1 MTTKRKPYV
10 RPMTST
16 WWKKLPFYRFYMLR
30 EGTAVPAV
38 WFSIELIFG
47 LFALLNGR
55 SRIDVFRADFGA
67 VAHESTAPYAVLAVQ
82 LRHTLLLT
90 VVAAIFVRVEFYSNQ
105 FVVWKF
111 LSWLFHL
118 LPILQSKKSHF
129 QAPPDICLIEH
140 CSLF

>member
-47 LFALLNGR
+47 LFALKNGPKPGR
-55 SRIDVFRADFGA
+55 DSSTFTNPVIMIINLITLAAALLHTKTWFELAPKAANIIVKDEKMGPEPIIKSLWA
-67 VAHESTAPYAVLAVQ
+67 V
-82 LRHTLLLT
+82 T
-90 VVAAIFVRVEFYSNQ
+90 VVATIVILFVALY
-105 FVVWKF
+105 W
-111 LSWLFHL
+111 
-118 LPILQSKKSHF
+118 
-129 QAPPDICLIEH
+129 
-140 CSLF
+140 

>member
-47 LFALLNGR
+47 LFALKNGR
-55 SRIDVFRADFGA
+55 KPGRDS
-67 VAHESTAPYAVLAVQ
+67 STFTKPGY
-82 LRHTLLLT
+82 RDH
-90 VVAAIFVRVEFYSNQ
+90 
-105 FVVWKF
+105 
-111 LSWLFHL
+111 
-118 LPILQSKKSHF
+118 
-129 QAPPDICLIEH
+129 
-140 CSLF
+140 